1 MNRDFKIIF
10 SFSIARE
17 LLRRGHRIADI
28 KPDKKIPDKTIFVFE
43 VDKEFTKDLADI
55 LGF

>member
-1 MNRDFKIIF
+1 MNKDFKIIF

-28 KPDKKIPDKTIFVFE
+28 EPDKIPDKTIFVFE
-43 VDKEFTKDLADI
+43 VDEEFTKDLADI